1 MQGMYELRYQ
11 SLEDAIAGVYDRIR
25 KDELLPT
32 MFNDRVT
39 SLHIQDRVKEIFS
52 EVVAEER
59 ELIFKKMGSQ
69 IASLKFENEEQAR
82 VIKRL
87 KESTQS
93 MEKNFYTERE
103 TIEQAKNSASEELKR
118 TR

>member
-1 MQGMYELRYQ
+1 
-11 SLEDAIAGVYDRIR
+11 
-25 KDELLPT
+25 
-32 MFNDRVT
+32 
-39 SLHIQDRVKEIFS
+39 
-52 EVVAEER
+52 
-59 ELIFKKMGSQ
+59 MGSQ

-103 TIEQAKNSASEELKR
+103 TIEQAKNNAS
-118 TR
+118 